1 MTAPFMVGLQCQRGS
16 VLLNLALISALVFES
31 SQLQSAQVRVVLA
44 RNSAIIVRSEHYEP
58 VAMRDPGAKIRSAGS
73 THYPFANFVRISD
86 RMIFA
91 LIRRPGSGVSDASD
105 VAFGGRTDMPV
116 CTAHVCF

>member
-1 MTAPFMVGLQCQRGS
+1 MIEANVSDSDVSSNTTRPHVQPSNELLFVTGHCVVASTFDSFLRRVFYLS
-16 VLLNLALISALVFES
+16 VL
-31 SQLQSAQVRVVLA
+31 
-44 RNSAIIVRSEHYEP
+44 
-58 VAMRDPGAKIRSAGS
+58 MRDPGAKIRSAGS